1 MSIQEM
7 FSLAGKVAL
16 VTGGSGD
23 IGMAIARTYAEAG
36 AAIALNGRSPAR
48 LHESADVLR
57 AAGAEV
63 LELQGDVADIVVARA
78 LVEQAHAWRGRIDV
92 LVNCAGSNRRK
103 AVLDVEPEDFEM
115 IVAVHLRGAYFTS
128 QAVARHMIADGADGG
143 GAVGGKII
151 HIGSA
156 TINTGLADVSVY
168 GAAKSGLAALT
179 RSMAVEWAEHGIQV
193 NCLAPGFIMTEL
205 TREGLWANERR
216 SRWLHERI
224 PQRRP
229 GRPDEMAG
237 VALLLATSASSYLT
251 GQVIHVDGGFAA
263 GSKW

>member
-16 VTGGSGD
+16 ITGGSGD
-23 IGMAIARTYAEAG
+23 IGMAIARVYAEAG
-36 AAIALNGRSPAR
+36 AAIALNGRSPER
-48 LHESADVLR
+48 LRRSAEALR
-57 AAGAEV
+57 ATGADV
-63 LELQGDVADIVVARA
+63 LELQGDVAAVEVARA
-78 LVEQAHAWRGRIDV
+78 TVAQAHAWRGRIDV

-103 AVLDVEPEDFEM
+103 AVLDVEPEDFET

-128 QAVARHMIADGADGG
+128 QAAARHMIAAGS
-143 GAVGGKII
+143 GKII

-168 GAAKSGLAALT
+168 GAAKAGLAALT

-224 PQRRP
+224 PQQRP
-229 GRPDEMAG
+229 GLPEEMCGA
-237 VALLLATSASSYLT
+237 ALLLATPASSYLT

>member
-1 MSIQEM
+1 MTIQDM

-16 VTGGSGD
+16 ITGGSGD
-23 IGMAIARTYAEAG
+23 IGMAIARVYAEAG
-36 AAIALNGRSPAR
+36 AAIALNGRSPER
-48 LHESADVLR
+48 LRRSAEALR

-63 LELQGDVADIVVARA
+63 LELQGDVAEVDVARA
-78 LVEQAHAWRGRIDV
+78 TVAQAHAWRGRIDV

-103 AVLDVEPEDFEM
+103 AVLDVEPEDFET

-128 QAVARHMIADGADGG
+128 QATARHMIAAGS
-143 GAVGGKII
+143 GKII

-156 TINTGLADVSVY
+156 TIHTGLADVSVY

-229 GRPDEMAG
+229 GLPEEMAG
-237 VALLLATSASSYLT
+237 VALLLAAPASSYLT